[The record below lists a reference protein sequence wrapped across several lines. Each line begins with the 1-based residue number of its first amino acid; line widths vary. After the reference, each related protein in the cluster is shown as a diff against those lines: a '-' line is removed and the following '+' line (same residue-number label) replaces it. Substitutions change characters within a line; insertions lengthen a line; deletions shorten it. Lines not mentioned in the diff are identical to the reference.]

1 MTEVTDT
8 REIAQPVVDAL
19 KQAFLLDDLNLHV
32 EARGS
37 ATRNTT
43 AEIVVWFAVSILSH
57 AEIVRLNEV
66 VKTTRAKSAILPDDK
81 SQMRVELSLAV
92 PARG

>member
-1 MTEVTDT
+1 MMEVAT
-8 REIAQPVVDAL
+8 RELAQPVVDAL
-19 KQAFLLDDLNLHV
+19 KEAFLLDDLNLHV

-37 ATRNTT
+37 ATRNT
-43 AEIVVWFAVSILSH
+43 AGEIVVWFAVSILSH

-66 VKTTRAKSAILPDDK
+66 VKSTRARSAILPDDK

-92 PARG
+92 PAAR

>member
-19 KQAFLLDDLNLHV
+19 KAAFLLDDLHLHV
-32 EARGS
+32 EARGA
-37 ATRNTT
+37 ATRNSPG
-43 AEIVVWFAVSILSH
+43 EIVVWFAVSILSH
-57 AEIVRLNEV
+57 PEIVRLNEV
-66 VKTTRAKSAILPDDK
+66 VKSTRAKSAILPDDK

-92 PARG
+92 PAAR